1 MKHLNPAPHRLSKGT
16 KTKIIMKKITLLTV
30 MSFMFV
36 IAANAQTATPK
47 VDKRQEIQKERITN
61 GVQNGEL
68 TRQETRMIAREQRHI
83 RRVERRAEA
92 DGIVTGRERARL
104 DRKQDRASR
113 HIARTKHNPRSR
125 Y

>member
-1 MKHLNPAPHRLSKGT
+1 
-16 KTKIIMKKITLLTV
+16 MKKITLLTV

-68 TRQETRMIAREQRHI
+68 TRQETRMITSEQRHI

>member
-1 MKHLNPAPHRLSKGT
+1 
-16 KTKIIMKKITLLTV
+16 MKKITLLTV
-30 MSFMFV
+30 LSFMLV
-36 IAANAQTATPK
+36 VAANAQTATPK
-47 VDKRQEIQKERITN
+47 VDKRQQIQKERISN
-61 GVQNGEL
+61 GVKNGEL
-68 TRQETRMIAREQRHI
+68 TRQETRMVVRDQRHI

-113 HIARTKHNPRSR
+113 QIARTKHNARER